1 MAGERKAAEQRTS
14 TVAPVVRGFKVDG
27 DEGGGAAGVP
37 AGGRD
42 GVRGGMGLVY
52 FMRLRLGQLHN
63 LNYFGPSRVP
73 VAALELARTQALA
86 LNEPAHHG

>member
-1 MAGERKAAEQRTS
+1 MATK
-14 TVAPVVRGFKVDG
+14 
-27 DEGGGAAGVP
+27 GGGASGVP

-63 LNYFGPSRVP
+63 LNYFVPSRVP

-86 LNEPAHHG
+86 LNEPAHHGQLQFFGEHQRHFCGEQRMGLHGG